1 MFIQAE
7 LESEDFHLHAMTV
20 SVDDT
25 DDDQGVCL
33 QTAVMRMLSKHQCEW
48 FRVTV
53 FSHRISSA
61 FYLAK
66 AERMTEAAKR
76 LFLLLITHRFSCD
89 DQNMFWLSKMLR
101 PTVVEI

>member
-1 MFIQAE
+1 
-7 LESEDFHLHAMTV
+7 MTV

-25 DDDQGVCL
+25 DDDQGACL
-33 QTAVMRMLSKHQCEW
+33 QTAVMRMVSGDSFFAPYLLGL
-48 FRVTV
+48 
-53 FSHRISSA
+53 
-61 FYLAK
+61 LAK
-66 AERMTEAAKR
+66 AGKTTEAAKR